1 MQVLGLLSET
11 DALTVADVLARLE
24 NSGAAYA
31 YTTVMTVLSRLHEKG
46 MVERIKEKNRFH
58 YRSTARDRALKKGVL
73 DRVRRA
79 LFSDKVAPI
88 AALLDED
95 LSRDE
100 LLELRREIDQRLKS
114 GGGRKG

>member
-11 DALTVADVLARLE
+11 EALTVDEVLARLE
-24 NSGAAYA
+24 QSGAAYA

-46 MVERIKEKNRFH
+46 MVRRAKEKNRYH
-58 YRSTARDRALKKGVL
+58 YRATARDRALKKSML
-73 DRVRRA
+73 ERVRRA

-100 LLELRREIDQRLKS
+100 LLSLRREIDQRLKG